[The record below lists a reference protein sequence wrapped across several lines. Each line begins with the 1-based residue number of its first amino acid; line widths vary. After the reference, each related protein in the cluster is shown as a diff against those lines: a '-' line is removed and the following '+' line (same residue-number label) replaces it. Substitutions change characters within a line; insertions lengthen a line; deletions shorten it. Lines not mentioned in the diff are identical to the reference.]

1 MEDITSA
8 LLQQLISSCP
18 DCEMNDII
26 DMQLIDCGSESVILY
41 RARLEGTSQTDSS
54 SLISLIDDW
63 VNTEPSFI
71 VTGILMKVDS
81 QCAVAISSLSDG
93 ECTQTSTDSS
103 PSSTLSSQTSSDTTA
118 IIGGVVAIVA
128 VIVITVGVVII
139 IVVYIVRVKTHQTA
153 VAVKKTEDH
162 Q

>member
-18 DCEMNDII
+18 DCRMKDI
-26 DMQLIDCGSESVILY
+26 DMQLIDCGSESVIVY

-54 SLISLIDDW
+54 SLISLIEDW
-63 VNTEPSFI
+63 VTTGPSFI

-81 QCAVAISSLSDG
+81 ECAVVISSLSDG

-103 PSSTLSSQTSSDTTA
+103 PSSTSSSQASSDTPSTA
-118 IIGGVVAIVA
+118 IIGGVVAIVIA
-128 VIVITVGVVII
+128 LIVGVVIV
-139 IVVYIVRVKTHQTA
+139 IVSVLRVKAQQMREKM
-153 VAVKKTEDH
+153 VIKEPED

>member
-8 LLQQLISSCP
+8 LLQQLISPCP

-26 DMQLIDCGSESVILY
+26 DMQLIDCGSESVIVY

-54 SLISLIDDW
+54 SLISLIEDW
-63 VNTEPSFI
+63 VNTGPSLI

-81 QCAVAISSLSDG
+81 ECAVAISSLSDG
-93 ECTQTSTDSS
+93 ECIQISTDSS
-103 PSSTLSSQTSSDTTA
+103 PSSTSSSQTSSA
-118 IIGGVVAIVA
+118 IIGGVVAT
-128 VIVITVGVVII
+128 VIVITVGVVIV
-139 IVVYIVRVKTHQTA
+139 IVSVLVFKARQTCEKM
-153 VAVKKTEDH
+153 VIKEPEDH